1 MSRETAFNLEQFTP
15 GAIAAMKANPAAMK
29 AIHAATHGG
38 KLFPSLPGSESAD
51 ADDDS
56 DTSEHSDLGMAADL
70 INCEVSGESGPGCG
84 HNCDQCWH
92 EPLSVCKIIR
102 GTKRCASGI
111 AMTPEKNKLIPAFLQ
126 RARVCASRE

>member
-38 KLFPSLPGSESAD
+38 KLFPSRPGSESAD

-84 HNCDQCWH
+84 HNCDHVARATECLQNYSRDEAMRKRNRDDAGKKQTH
-92 EPLSVCKIIR
+92 SSFLAKSASVR
-102 GTKRCASGI
+102 FA
-111 AMTPEKNKLIPAFLQ
+111 
-126 RARVCASRE
+126 